1 MLGYGD
7 MLYLGSGMNKPIR
20 VQGTFVSDDEI
31 DDVVDFIKE
40 GNKSVLSIEEKEL
53 LKKTQTQ
60 SQDELFDDVC
70 AFMVNEGHISTS
82 LIQRHFQIG
91 YNRATARI
99 IDQLE
104 QLGYVLSANGS
115 KPRDVYV
122 TEADLNKE

>member
-1 MLGYGD
+1 ML
-7 MLYLGSGMNKPIR
+7 LILSNNKENRTYL
-20 VQGTFVSDDEI
+20 F
-31 DDVVDFIKE
+31 
-40 GNKSVLSIEEKEL
+40 EEKEL

-91 YNRATARI
+91 YNRAARI

-104 QLGYVLSANGS
+104 QLGYVSSANGS

>member
-1 MLGYGD
+1 